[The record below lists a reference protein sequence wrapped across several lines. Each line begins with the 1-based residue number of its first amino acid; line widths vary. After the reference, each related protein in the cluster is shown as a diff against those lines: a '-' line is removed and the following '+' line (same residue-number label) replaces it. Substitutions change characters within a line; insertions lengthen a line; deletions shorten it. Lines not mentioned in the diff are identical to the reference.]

1 MANGSLRASFDAEQK
16 IELLEFH
23 IDNHDEYISRKM
35 VIERAMPAHNWV
47 KDWHK
52 VNSADTKQSPEI
64 SKKGKSKVMRSP
76 QNPPPDLD
84 LPDSAVKHKMGITEA
99 VFQFLEV
106 RHPVVVDEV
115 HALIIEQIVEV
126 MGQMNVSSWRDI
138 VPLDSLLAHHILG
151 DNADHRTQSSPL
163 SIFTKPTLD

>member
-1 MANGSLRASFDAEQK
+1 MQLTPRGQVVANGSLRASFNSEQK

-47 KDWHK
+47 KEWHK
-52 VNSADTKQSPEI
+52 VNSPDTKLSPEI

-106 RHPVVVDEV
+106 SEPLVVDRE
-115 HALIIEQIVEV
+115 HLLIVSQIVEV
-126 MGQMNVSSWRDI
+126 MGQMNVSSQRDG
-138 VPLDSLLAHHILG
+138 V
-151 DNADHRTQSSPL
+151 SSHSTPCE
-163 SIFTKPTLD
+163 SF